1 MKSSNLQIGP
11 HNDRRIDERPVPE
24 FAAHDQFAD
33 MTPAARISA
42 AIEVLD
48 DIIQRRRPAS
58 DALKDW
64 GLSRRFAGSKDRAAI
79 ASLVYDA
86 LRRKASSSFVMGS
99 ETPRA
104 LLLGMLARLRGL
116 GLEEI
121 ASLCSGENHA
131 PAPLDGEE
139 VDRLVALS
147 LRGAP
152 DWVSADVPEWLWPAF
167 TSAFGPDAVAEGEA
181 LAGRAPIDIRA
192 NRLKTTREALMAELA
207 HSSPEAGAW
216 SPDVLRFQ
224 PGHDGRGP
232 SLQAEPAFFAGGF
245 EIQDEGS
252 QLVTLLAG
260 AKPGQTVIDLCA
272 GAGGKTLAL
281 AALMN
286 NQGRLFATDLDSRR
300 LAPLHE
306 RLARSGASIVEIRI
320 PRSRGHEPLADVE
333 GQADLVLVDAP
344 CTGSGTWRRNPD
356 AKWRV
361 RPGALAERIKDQA
374 EVLARA
380 GRLVKPGGRIAYITC
395 SVLPDEN
402 DAAVSAFLTK
412 HGGFASVPLAQLLSS
427 PEGDFDLLARFAT
440 IHGVQFSPRRTGTDG
455 FYLACVQREA

>member
-1 MKSSNLQIGP
+1 
-11 HNDRRIDERPVPE
+11 
-24 FAAHDQFAD
+24 

-48 DIIQRRRPAS
+48 DVIQRRRPAS

-86 LRRKASSSFVMGS
+86 LRRKASSAFLMAS

-104 LLLGMLARLRGL
+104 LMLGMLARSRGHSVA
-116 GLEEI
+116 EI
-121 ASLCSGENHA
+121 AELCSGENHA
-131 PAPLDGEE
+131 PMPLDADETS
-139 VDRLVALS
+139 RLSVLT
-147 LRGAP
+147 LDGAP
-152 DWVSADVPEWLWPAF
+152 GWVQADVPEWLWPGF
-167 TSAFGPDAVAEGEA
+167 VVSFGTEAIAEGQL
-181 LAGRAPIDIRA
+181 LAGRAPIDLRA
-192 NRLKTTREALMAELA
+192 NRLKTSRGRLMDDLA
-207 HSSPEAGAW
+207 HLAPEAGIW
-216 SPDVLRFQ
+216 SPDALRFQ
-224 PGHDGRGP
+224 PGQDGRGP
-232 SLQAEPAFFAGGF
+232 SLQSEPGFFAGAF

-260 AKPGQTVIDLCA
+260 ARPDTTVVDLCA

-281 AALMN
+281 AALMADR
-286 NQGRLFATDLDSRR
+286 GRLLATDLDSRR

-306 RLARSGASIVEIRI
+306 RLARSGATNVEIRI
-320 PRSRGHEPLADVE
+320 PRSRGHDPLADLA
-333 GQADLVLVDAP
+333 GQVDLVLVDAP

-380 GRLVKPGGRIAYITC
+380 AKLVKPGGRIAYITC
-395 SVLPDEN
+395 SVLPEEN
-402 DAAVSAFLTK
+402 DRAIAAFLDRNT
-412 HGGFASVPLAQLLSS
+412 GFQNVPTPEILAAADAD
-427 PEGDFDLLARFAT
+427 GFDGLARFAT
-440 IHGVQFSPRRTGTDG
+440 QFGLQFSPRRTGTDG
-455 FYLACVQREA
+455 FYLACLERRA

>member
-1 MKSSNLQIGP
+1 
-11 HNDRRIDERPVPE
+11 
-24 FAAHDQFAD
+24 

-48 DIIQRRRPAS
+48 EIIQRRRPAS

-86 LRRKASSSFVMGS
+86 LRRKSSSAFAMGA

-104 LLLGMLARLRGL
+104 LVLGMLARLRGHSV
-116 GLEEI
+116 EEI
-121 ASLCSGENHA
+121 AALCSGENHA
-131 PAPLDGEE
+131 PLPLSADERASLSTLAFDG
-139 VDRLVALS
+139 A
-147 LRGAP
+147 A
-152 DWVSADVPEWLWPAF
+152 DWIRADVPEWLWPAF
-167 TSAFGPDAVAEGEA
+167 ATGFGSDAVGEGQA

-192 NRLKTTREALMAELA
+192 NRLKTTRAALTAELA
-207 HSSPEAGAW
+207 HAAPETGAL
-216 SPDVLRFQ
+216 SPDALRFQ

-260 AKPGQTVIDLCA
+260 ARPGQTVIDLCA

-281 AALMN
+281 AALMA

-333 GQADLVLVDAP
+333 GQADLVVVDAP

-380 GRLVKPGGRIAYITC
+380 GRLVRPGGRIAYVTC
-395 SVLPDEN
+395 SVLPEEN
-402 DAAVSAFLTK
+402 DGAVSAFLAR
-412 HGGFASVPLAQLLSS
+412 HAGFSPVPLAQVLASE
-427 PEGDFDLLARFAT
+427 EGDFGPLARFAT
-440 IHGVQFSPRRTGTDG
+440 SHGLQLSPRRSGTDG
-455 FYLACVQREA
+455 FYLACVQRGA

>member
-1 MKSSNLQIGP
+1 
-11 HNDRRIDERPVPE
+11 
-24 FAAHDQFAD
+24 

-86 LRRKASSSFVMGS
+86 LRRKASSSFVMGA

-104 LLLGMLARLRGL
+104 LVLGMLARLRSL

-121 ASLCSGENHA
+121 ASLCSGESHA

-152 DWVSADVPEWLWPAF
+152 DWVCADVPEWLWPAF
-167 TSAFGPDAVAEGEA
+167 TSAFGADAVAEGQA

-192 NRLKTTREALMAELA
+192 NRLKTTREVLMAELV
-207 HSSPEAGAW
+207 HSGPEAGAW
-216 SPDVLRFQ
+216 SPDALRFQ

-232 SLQAEPAFFAGGF
+232 SLQAEPAFFTGGF

-260 AKPGQTVIDLCA
+260 ASPGQTVIDLCA

-306 RLARSGASIVEIRI
+306 RLARSGAANVEIRI

-380 GRLVKPGGRIAYITC
+380 SRLVKPGGRIAYVTC

-402 DAAVSAFLTK
+402 DAAVSAFLAR
-412 HGGFASVPLAQLLSS
+412 HGGFAPVPLAQILSS
-427 PEGDFDLLARFAT
+427 AEGDFSLLARFAT
-440 IHGVQFSPRRTGTDG
+440 VHGVQFSPRRTGTDG
-455 FYLACVQREA
+455 FYLACVQRGA

>member
-1 MKSSNLQIGP
+1 
-11 HNDRRIDERPVPE
+11 
-24 FAAHDQFAD
+24 

-64 GLSRRFAGSKDRAAI
+64 GLSRRFAGSKDRAAV

-86 LRRKASSSFVMGS
+86 LRRRASSSFAMAS

-104 LLLGMLARLRGL
+104 LVLGMLAGLRGMNAA
-116 GLEEI
+116 EI
-121 ASLCSGENHA
+121 AALCSGENHA
-131 PAPLDGEE
+131 PTPLDADET
-139 VDRLVALS
+139 ALLTAFS
-147 LRGAP
+147 TQGAP
-152 DWVSADVPEWLWPAF
+152 DWMRADVPEWLWPAF
-167 TSAFGPDAVAEGEA
+167 EQAFGAGAVEEGRA
-181 LAGRAPIDIRA
+181 LAARAPIDLRA
-192 NRLKTTREALMAELA
+192 NRLKTSRDGLLA
-207 HSSPEAGAW
+207 SLEHLAPEAGAW
-216 SPDVLRFQ
+216 SPDALRFQ

-232 SLQAEPAFFAGGF
+232 SLQTEPGFFAGEF

-260 AKPGQTVIDLCA
+260 ARPGDTVVDLCA

-281 AALMN
+281 AALMKN
-286 NQGRLFATDLDSRR
+286 SGRLVATDLDSRR

-306 RLARSGASIVEIRI
+306 RLARSGATQVEIRI
-320 PRSRGHEPLADVE
+320 PRSRGHEPLADIAGEV
-333 GQADLVLVDAP
+333 DLVLVDAP

-380 GRLVKPGGRIAYITC
+380 ARLVKPGGRIAYITC

-402 DAAVSAFLTK
+402 DDAVRAFLGRHAGFAAVALGEVLVS
-412 HGGFASVPLAQLLSS
+412 Q
-427 PEGDFDLLARFAT
+427 EGDFSLLGRFAT
-440 IHGVQFSPRRTGTDG
+440 QYGLQLSPRRTGTDG
-455 FYLACVQREA
+455 FYLTCLTRSG

>member
-1 MKSSNLQIGP
+1 
-11 HNDRRIDERPVPE
+11 
-24 FAAHDQFAD
+24 

-86 LRRKASSSFVMGS
+86 LRRKASSAFAMASD
-99 ETPRA
+99 EPRA
-104 LLLGMLARLRGL
+104 LVLGMLAGLRGL
-116 GLEEI
+116 ELGEI
-121 ASLCSGENHA
+121 AELCSGENHA
-131 PAPLDGEE
+131 PLPLSDDEI
-139 VDRLVALS
+139 ALLAAFS
-147 LRGAP
+147 WDGAP
-152 DWVSADVPEWLWPAF
+152 DWICADVPEWLWPAF
-167 TSAFGPDAVAEGEA
+167 TQSFGADAVSEGQA
-181 LAGRAPIDIRA
+181 LAARAPIDLRA
-192 NRLKTTREALMAELA
+192 NRLKTSREKLLASLA
-207 HSSPEAGAW
+207 HLSPEVGAW
-216 SPDVLRFQ
+216 SPDALRFL

-232 SLQAEPAFFAGGF
+232 SLQTEPGFFAGEF

-260 AKPGQTVIDLCA
+260 ARPGDTVVDLCA

-281 AALMN
+281 AALMEN
-286 NQGRLFATDLDSRR
+286 DGRLFATDLDSRR

-306 RLARSGASIVEIRI
+306 RLARSGATHVEIRI
-320 PRSRGHEPLADVE
+320 PRSRGHEPLADIT

-380 GRLVKPGGRIAYITC
+380 AKLARPGGRIAYITC
-395 SVLPDEN
+395 SVLPEEN
-402 DAAVSAFLTK
+402 DGAVRAFLAR
-412 HGGFASVPLAQLLSS
+412 HPGFAALAPNDVLASDR
-427 PEGDFDLLARFAT
+427 GDFTLLGRFAT
-440 IHGVQFSPRRTGTDG
+440 EFGLQLSPRRTGTDG
-455 FYLACVQREA
+455 FYLACLGRAV

>member
-1 MKSSNLQIGP
+1 
-11 HNDRRIDERPVPE
+11 
-24 FAAHDQFAD
+24 

-86 LRRKASSSFVMGS
+86 LRRKASSSYVMGS
-99 ETPRA
+99 EAPRA
-104 LLLGMLARLRGL
+104 LVLGMLARLRGL

-131 PAPLDGEE
+131 PAPLDAEE

-152 DWVSADVPEWLWPAF
+152 DWVCADVPEWLWPAF
-167 TSAFGPDAVAEGEA
+167 ASAFGADAVEEGEA

-216 SPDVLRFQ
+216 SPDALRFL

-260 AKPGQTVIDLCA
+260 ARPGQTVIDLCA

-306 RLARSGASIVEIRI
+306 RLARSGAANVEIRI

-361 RPGALAERIKDQA
+361 RPGALGERMKDQA

-380 GRLVKPGGRIAYITC
+380 ARLVRPGGRIAYVTC

-402 DAAVSAFLTK
+402 DAAISAFLAR
-412 HGGFASVPLAQLLSS
+412 HGGFAAVPLAQVLASA
-427 PEGDFDLLARFAT
+427 EGDFGPLARFAT
-440 IHGVQFSPRRTGTDG
+440 AHGVQLSPRRTGTDG
-455 FYLACVQREA
+455 FYLACVQRGA

>member
-1 MKSSNLQIGP
+1 
-11 HNDRRIDERPVPE
+11 
-24 FAAHDQFAD
+24 

-64 GLSRRFAGSKDRAAI
+64 GLSRRFAGSKDRAAV

-86 LRRKASSSFVMGS
+86 LRRKASSSFAMAS

-104 LLLGMLARLRGL
+104 LVLGMLAGLRGMNAA
-116 GLEEI
+116 EI
-121 ASLCSGENHA
+121 AGLCSGENHA
-131 PAPLDGEE
+131 PAPLDSDE
-139 VDRLVALS
+139 LALLTAFS
-147 LRGAP
+147 TQGAP
-152 DWVSADVPEWLWPAF
+152 DWMRADVPEWLWPAF
-167 TSAFGPDAVAEGEA
+167 EQAFGAAAVEEGQA
-181 LAGRAPIDIRA
+181 LAARAPIDLRA
-192 NRLKTTREALMAELA
+192 NRLKTNRDGLLA
-207 HSSPEAGAW
+207 SLEHLAPEAGAW
-216 SPDVLRFQ
+216 SPDALRFQ

-232 SLQAEPAFFAGGF
+232 SLQTEPGFFAGEF

-260 AKPGQTVIDLCA
+260 ARPGDTVVDLCA

-281 AALMN
+281 AALMKN
-286 NQGRLFATDLDSRR
+286 SGRLFATDLDSRR

-306 RLARSGASIVEIRI
+306 RLARSGATQVEIRI
-320 PRSRGHEPLADVE
+320 PRSRGHEPLADIAGEV
-333 GQADLVLVDAP
+333 DLVLVDAP

-380 GRLVKPGGRIAYITC
+380 ARLVKPGGRIAYITC

-402 DAAVSAFLTK
+402 DEAVRAFLGRHSGFAAVELGDVLVS
-412 HGGFASVPLAQLLSS
+412 Q
-427 PEGDFDLLARFAT
+427 EGDFSLLGRFAT
-440 IHGVQFSPRRTGTDG
+440 QYGLQLSPRRTGTDG
-455 FYLACVQREA
+455 FYLTCLTRSG

>member
-1 MKSSNLQIGP
+1 
-11 HNDRRIDERPVPE
+11 
-24 FAAHDQFAD
+24 

-48 DIIQRRRPAS
+48 DLIQRRRPAA

-86 LRRKASSSFVMGS
+86 LRRRASSAYAMGS

-104 LLLGMLARLRGL
+104 LVLGMLARLRGL
-116 GLEEI
+116 GADEI
-121 ASLCSGENHA
+121 AALCSGENHA
-131 PAPLDGEE
+131 PVLLDDDERT
-139 VDRLVALS
+139 RLTAFS
-147 LRGAP
+147 LDGAP
-152 DWVSADVPEWLWPAF
+152 DWVRADVPDWLWPAF
-167 TSAFGPDAVAEGEA
+167 SAGLGADAIGEGQA

-192 NRLKTTREALMAELA
+192 NRLKTDRDALAAELG
-207 HSSPEAGAW
+207 HLSPEQGAW
-216 SPDVLRFQ
+216 SPDALRFQ

-232 SLQAEPAFFAGGF
+232 SLQTEPAFFAGGF

-260 AKPGQTVIDLCA
+260 ARPGETVVDLCA

-281 AALMN
+281 AALMQN
-286 NQGRLFATDLDSRR
+286 RGRLFATDLDSRR

-306 RLARSGASIVEIRI
+306 RLARSGATNVEIRI
-320 PRSRGHEPLADVE
+320 PRSRGHEPLSDIA

-361 RPGALAERIKDQA
+361 RPGALAERVKDQA
-374 EVLARA
+374 EVLTRA
-380 GRLVKPGGRIAYITC
+380 SKLVRPGGRIAYVTC
-395 SVLPDEN
+395 SVLAEEN
-402 DAAVSAFLTK
+402 DEAISAFLMR
-412 HGGFASVPLAQLLSS
+412 HSGYAVVPLQGRLATG
-427 PEGDFDLLARFAT
+427 EGDFSLLRRFAT
-440 IHGVQFSPRRTGTDG
+440 THGLQLSPRRTGTDG
-455 FYLACVQREA
+455 FYLACLERGA

>member
-1 MKSSNLQIGP
+1 
-11 HNDRRIDERPVPE
+11 
-24 FAAHDQFAD
+24 

-48 DIIQRRRPAS
+48 DLIQRRRPAA

-86 LRRKASSSFVMGS
+86 LRRRASSAWAMGS
-99 ETPRA
+99 EAPRA
-104 LLLGMLARLRGL
+104 LVLGMLARLRGQSA
-116 GLEEI
+116 EEI
-121 ASLCSGENHA
+121 AGLCSGENHA
-131 PAPLDGEE
+131 PAPLEAEE
-139 VDRLVALS
+139 HARLAAFS
-147 LRGAP
+147 LDGAP
-152 DWVSADVPEWLWPAF
+152 DWVRADVPDWLWPAF
-167 TSAFGPDAVAEGEA
+167 SAGLGADAVGEGQA
-181 LAGRAPIDIRA
+181 LAGRAPIDIRT
-192 NRLKTTREALMAELA
+192 NRLRTDRDALTAELA
-207 HSSPEAGAW
+207 HLTPEPGVW
-216 SPDVLRFQ
+216 SPDALRFH

-232 SLQAEPAFFAGGF
+232 SLQTEPTFFAGGF

-260 AKPGQTVIDLCA
+260 ARPGETVVDLCA

-281 AALMN
+281 AAMMRN
-286 NQGRLFATDLDSRR
+286 EGRLFATDLDSRR

-306 RLARSGASIVEIRI
+306 RLARSGAANVEIRI
-320 PRSRGHEPLADVE
+320 PRSRGHEPLADIA

-361 RPGALAERIKDQA
+361 RPGALAERIRDQA

-380 GRLVKPGGRIAYITC
+380 ARLVGPGGRIAYVTC
-395 SVLPDEN
+395 SVLAEEN
-402 DAAVSAFLTK
+402 DGAVEAFLARMP
-412 HGGFASVPLAQLLSS
+412 GFGVIPSTALFS
-427 PEGDFDLLARFAT
+427 PAESDFSLLARFAT
-440 IHGVQFSPRRTGTDG
+440 RHGVQLSPRRTGTDG
-455 FYLACVQREA
+455 FYLAVLCYGRSG

>member
-1 MKSSNLQIGP
+1 
-11 HNDRRIDERPVPE
+11 
-24 FAAHDQFAD
+24 

-48 DIIQRRRPAS
+48 DIIQRRRPAA

-86 LRRKASSSFVMGS
+86 LRRKASSAHVMGS
-99 ETPRA
+99 DTPRA
-104 LLLGMLARLRGL
+104 LMLGMLARQRGL
-116 GLEEI
+116 DLEQI
-121 ASLCSGENHA
+121 AALCTGEHHA
-131 PAPLDGEE
+131 PAPLESEE

-147 LRGAP
+147 LAGAP
-152 DWVSADVPEWLWPAF
+152 DWVRADVPEWLWPGF
-167 TSAFGPDAVAEGEA
+167 SSAFGVEAVAEGEA

-192 NRLKTTREALMAELA
+192 NRLKTTRETLAGELA
-207 HSSPEAGAW
+207 HAASEPGSW
-216 SPDVLRFQ
+216 SPDALRFQ
-224 PGHDGRGP
+224 PGADGRGP

-252 QLVTLLAG
+252 QLVTLLSG
-260 AKPGQTVIDLCA
+260 AKPGQTVVDLCA

-281 AALMN
+281 AALMDN
-286 NQGRLFATDLDSRR
+286 SGRLFATDLDARR

-320 PRSRGHEPLADVE
+320 PRSRGHEPLAEIE

-361 RPGALAERIKDQA
+361 RPGALAERVKDQA

-380 GRLVKPGGRIAYITC
+380 ARLLKPGGRIAYITC
-395 SVLPDEN
+395 SVLPEEN
-402 DAAVSAFLTK
+402 DAAIEAFLARNP
-412 HGGFASVPLAQLLSS
+412 GFAAVPQNEMLASEHSDFSLL
-427 PEGDFDLLARFAT
+427 GRFAT
-440 IHGVQFSPRRTGTDG
+440 IRGLQLSPRRTGTDG
-455 FYLACVQREA
+455 FYLACVRRGD

>member
-1 MKSSNLQIGP
+1 
-11 HNDRRIDERPVPE
+11 
-24 FAAHDQFAD
+24 

-48 DIIQRRRPAS
+48 DIIQRRRPAA

-86 LRRKASSSFVMGS
+86 LRRKASSSFAMAA

-104 LLLGMLARLRGL
+104 LVLGMLASLRRLGVA
-116 GLEEI
+116 EI
-121 ASLCSGENHA
+121 AALCSGENHA
-131 PAPLDGEE
+131 PAPLSPDET
-139 VDRLVALS
+139 ALLTAFS
-147 LRGAP
+147 TDGAP
-152 DWVSADVPEWLWPAF
+152 EWMCADVPEWLWP
-167 TSAFGPDAVAEGEA
+167 SIRQAFGAFAIEEGRA
-181 LAGRAPIDIRA
+181 LAARAPIDLRA
-192 NRLKTTREALMAELA
+192 NRLKTSRDALKESLA
-207 HSSPEAGAW
+207 HLSPEAGAW
-216 SPDVLRFQ
+216 SPDALRFQ

-232 SLQAEPAFFAGGF
+232 SLQTEPGFFAGEF

-260 AKPGQTVIDLCA
+260 AKPGETVVDLCA

-281 AALMN
+281 AALMAN
-286 NQGRLFATDLDSRR
+286 EGRLLATDLDSRR

-306 RLARSGASIVEIRI
+306 RLARSGASHVEIRI
-320 PRSRGHEPLADVE
+320 PRSRGHEPLADIA

-361 RPGALAERIKDQA
+361 RPGALAERLKDQA

-380 GRLVKPGGRIAYITC
+380 ARLVRPGGRIAYITC
-395 SVLPDEN
+395 SILPEEN
-402 DAAVSAFLTK
+402 DGAVRGFLER
-412 HGGFASVPLAQLLSS
+412 HPGFAPIPATELLASDA
-427 PEGDFDLLARFAT
+427 GDFALLGRFAT
-440 IHGVQFSPRRTGTDG
+440 EFGLQLSPRRTGTDG
-455 FYLACVQREA
+455 FYLACLRRGD